1 MVGNNWWIYHELC
14 VWVCECEQAL
24 LNHNAQPLDLKIDI
38 QIAIDYH
45 ENSMRMDEWTGKKVS
60 TRRIKI

>member
-1 MVGNNWWIYHELC
+1 MDLSWAVC
-14 VWVCECEQAL
+14 VSVWVWAL

-60 TRRIKI
+60 TRRIKIQLY